1 MNNAETIVQKQLD
14 YYNSAD
20 LENFVST
27 YHDAI
32 EIFRLEDE
40 SIILSGKDALRDK
53 YRERFEVQ
61 KVHAKLANR
70 IVLGDKVIDHELV
83 SGIVE
88 GEIVKAVAI
97 YKVEKGL
104 IRKVWFLYE

>member
-1 MNNAETIVQKQLD
+1 MNTAESIVQKQLD
-14 YYNSAD
+14 YYNAAD

-27 YHDAI
+27 YHDEI
-32 EIFRLEDE
+32 EILRLEDD
-40 SIILSGKDALRDK
+40 SIILRGKEALRKK

-70 IVLGDKVIDHELV
+70 IVIGDKVIDHEHV

-97 YKVEKGL
+97 YKVEEEL
-104 IRKVWFLYE
+104 IKKVWFLYE